1 MRLLRTAV
9 ALLLVLALAAT
20 ASAGDKTKK
29 AGKKKAA
36 KPVQGVVIDFKK
48 DEGKD
53 TGTITVKVMQGKKK
67 GGDSGEAVQKTF
79 TVTDATKFE
88 KVSGKKA
95 NAETKSAAFSDLAKD
110 QKVVITA
117 KGDTAEDVKIA
128 AGKKKKKNK

>member
-20 ASAGDKTKK
+20 ASAGDKAKK

-36 KPVQGVVIDFKK
+36 KPVQGLVVDFKK

-53 TGTITVKVMQGKKK
+53 TGTMTVKIVKGKK

-79 TVTDATKFE
+79 TVTDTTKFE
-88 KVSGKKA
+88 KVSGKKG
-95 NAETKSAAFSDLAKD
+95 NVETKSATFSDLAKD
-110 QKVVITA
+110 LKVTITG
-117 KGDTAEDVKIA
+117 KGDTAESVKIA
-128 AGKKKKKNK
+128 AKKKKNK